1 MSLATSFA
9 KIRIFSNSNIQRL
22 NLLDYKIPIILPNF
36 IIFPPENVSFGS
48 LNKNG
53 CTNEINCVSKNTNYN
68 VLKTDQNLFK
78 FNDINNS
85 YIFSIHNQK
94 KSLIQNIIYK
104 DLKTKRL
111 ETTPNNDKEIS
122 DFIKEN
128 NLEGHIY
135 KKTRN
140 EELYNQAFLKFP
152 LISEVFKQKLYKI
165 NNNVLG
171 TPEILNK
178 KNIIPNFGES
188 FLKKQPPISEKS
200 SSNNI
205 ISQKSQIC
213 GINILK
219 PKKKKYI
226 FNIPDNF
233 LIDYDIKD
241 INITII
247 PNNENTYY
255 PNNSLIELD
264 EAENYFNKICQNIVN
279 SEKVY
284 EHLNYLNNYKEKQY
298 LNFLQKKIKLS
309 QDDNKKENIYHVD
322 SENKKKKF
330 NKRKKNNKRK
340 KSNNKL
346 TLKLKKLN
354 KIDNRKD
361 GKTIS
366 LFLNQIQI
374 NKNYLDNFPF
384 YPMLNNKEFIKI
396 EFLKGLIETKD
407 LIKMN
412 KKAKLINDERNL
424 TYIKNKIF
432 DIIYQHK
439 KKGNQYFLHVHN
451 YNILYLFSYYYYQ
464 IQEDVKLLNKLH
476 YSHRSK
482 NELTE
487 VKMHLEILIKKCNQ
501 LNKEISK

>member
-1 MSLATSFA
+1 MSLETSLA
-9 KIRIFSNSNIQRL
+9 KFRIFSNSNSQRL
-22 NLLDYKIPIILPNF
+22 SSLDYKIPIILPNI

-48 LNKNG
+48 LKKNG
-53 CTNEINCVSKNTNYN
+53 CTKEINCVSKNANYN
-68 VLKTDQNLFK
+68 ILKTYQNLFK
-78 FNDINNS
+78 FNGINNS
-85 YIFSIHNQK
+85 YIFSINNQK
-94 KSLIQNIIYK
+94 NSRIQNIIYK
-104 DLKTKRL
+104 DLKTKSL
-111 ETTPNNDKEIS
+111 EATSNKDKEIS
-122 DFIKEN
+122 DFIKKK

-140 EELYNQAFLKFP
+140 EELYNQVFLKFP
-152 LISEVFKQKLYKI
+152 LISDVFKQNLYER
-165 NNNVLG
+165 
-171 TPEILNK
+171 TPENLNK
-178 KNIIPNFGES
+178 KNKIPNLDIS
-188 FLKKQPPISEKS
+188 FLKKQPPINEKS

-205 ISQKSQIC
+205 ISQNPKIC
-213 GINILK
+213 GINIPK

-233 LIDYDIKD
+233 LIDYDLKE

-247 PNNENTYY
+247 PNNNNYFR
-255 PNNSLIELD
+255 NSLIELD
-264 EAENYFNKICQNIVN
+264 EAENYFKKICQNVAN
-279 SEKVY
+279 TEEDF

-298 LNFLQKKIKLS
+298 LSFLQKKKKVS
-309 QDDNKKENIYHVD
+309 QEDNEIENIYHVN
-322 SENKKKKF
+322 SENKRKRNKKRKKK
-330 NKRKKNNKRK
+330 NKRKKNK
-340 KSNNKL
+340 NKL
-346 TLKLKKLN
+346 TLKIKKLN

-366 LFLNQIQI
+366 LFLNEIQI

-396 EFLKGLIETKD
+396 EFLKGLIVNKD

-424 TYIKNKIF
+424 SYIENKIF

-439 KKGNQYFLHVHN
+439 KKGNQYFLHINN
-451 YNILYLFSYYYYQ
+451 YNILYLFFYYYYQ
-464 IQEDVKLLNKLH
+464 IQEDVKLLNKLY